1 MANPIEPMQWLS
13 MVASFVLV
21 LGLLG
26 ATLWVLRRMGGRSI
40 RGAGGR
46 LALQE
51 SLWLGP
57 RQRVAL
63 IRVDD
68 QEILIAITQQQVTM
82 LTRLP
87 LVDAPDN
94 DLSLGASDR
103 GPQRPAAADTLS
115 VSSDPEP
122 NSPQAARERAALSD
136 RFRTLLGAW
145 SSSGSRGRQ
154 P

>member
-40 RGAGGR
+40 RGSGGR

-68 QEILIAITQQQVTM
+68 REILIAITQQQVTM

-87 LVDAPDN
+87 MVDALDN
-94 DLSLGASDR
+94 ELPLAVSGR
-103 GPQRPAAADTLS
+103 EPQRPVAADS
-115 VSSDPEP
+115 SPVSGDPEP
-122 NSPQAARERAALSD
+122 NSPQAVQAQAALSD
-136 RFRTLLGAW
+136 RFRQLLGAW
-145 SSSGSRGRQ
+145 SSRGSNRRRR
-154 P
+154 